1 MFITKSRISE
11 IHANLIIL
19 IILFLSARYILF
31 LLIKST
37 SIVQKFG
44 FREIQKI
51 YNFSLFLL
59 HSKPLAIIAQHLFS

>member
-44 FREIQKI
+44 FSK
-51 YNFSLFLL
+51 YLNPSSSL
-59 HSKPLAIIAQHLFS
+59 IIC